1 MAYTRNMRTRRPEVM
16 LDNRRTRFL
25 RRWRLVTAA
34 WIALLF
40 GLTVSPA
47 RAADPSEFFEKQIRP
62 LLSSQ
67 CGTCH
72 NGQAKMGGL
81 DLTSAAGLSRGS
93 ANGPIVNPDHPEQ
106 GRLLTVI
113 RYQGDIKM
121 PPTAKL
127 TSQQITA
134 IEKWV
139 EMGAPWPE
147 AITEEAGPS
156 SKHWAFQPL
165 QDPVPPTIRSPE
177 QARNAIDRF
186 ILAKLDEEGL
196 PQAAPANKLTLLRRA
211 KFDLLGLPPAPEEID
226 EFLADDSP
234 DAFTRLI
241 EWLLASPR
249 YGERWGRHWLDVAR
263 YADSTGLD
271 EDHKYPFAWRYR
283 DYVIQAFQ
291 DDLPYDQF
299 VREQV
304 AGDLLPARDGSEVN
318 TRGIVATGFLALGP
332 KPIAQQDKVRVKY
345 DVVDEQ
351 IDTLSKAFLGLSIA
365 CARCHDH
372 KFDPIST
379 KDYYS
384 LASIFANTRNFE
396 DISPLVSLMYFE
408 PLVSRAEW
416 RRYQDQQDRIKER
429 ETEADAIEEV
439 ALSRHVSK
447 EFRAKLADYLL
458 AARQVYLLGED
469 VEEVARSEGLKPKVL
484 EKLADYLDPKKE
496 FRPFLQEWH
505 QAPEERLPAVAK
517 KYQGQFQA
525 TGKEWDRR
533 LLEWR
538 EEVSKARTAGEVPP
552 EKPKFQPAD
561 DRFFSDLSFE
571 KGAFVIP
578 EDEREAYLNE
588 HEKQSVD
595 GLRKEVA
602 RLKESSAPEPPKA
615 NAVAEGP
622 PVQQHVFVR
631 GDHHNPG
638 EAVVQRFP
646 IALAGAGQQ
655 PITKG
660 SGRRELADWLVE
672 GCPQLTSRVMVN
684 RVWHWHFGEGLVATP
699 NNLGVTGEKPSH
711 PELLDYL
718 ASRFIESGWSV
729 RALHR
734 LIMLSATYQMS
745 SVAPETAL
753 ENDPSNRLLS
763 HFRRR
768 RLAVE
773 ELRDSL
779 LSVSGRL
786 DLTIGGEI
794 EPPKDTGTVKPD
806 ETQRRTI
813 YLPVFR
819 NKLFNVMN
827 LFDFGDA
834 TTSTGKRNETNVA
847 PQALY
852 MMNSEF
858 VRECSES
865 LADRLLSKVAEENER
880 IDRAF
885 QSILS
890 RPPSEAERESASAY
904 LAQYP
909 RKDRSAENAKRAAW
923 ASFSRALLASNEFH
937 YVD

>member
-1 MAYTRNMRTRRPEVM
+1 MAS
-16 LDNRRTRFL
+16 
-25 RRWRLVTAA
+25 
-34 WIALLF
+34 IALLC
-40 GLTVSPA
+40 GLTVRSA
-47 RAADPSEFFEKQIRP
+47 WAADPVEFFEKQIRP
-62 LLSSQ
+62 SLSSK
-67 CGTCH
+67 CVACH
-72 NGQAKMGGL
+72 NGEAKMGGL
-81 DLTSAAGLSRGS
+81 DLTSPAGFSRGS
-93 ANGPIVNPDHPEQ
+93 ANGPIINPDHPQ
-106 GRLLTVI
+106 QSRLLTVI

-121 PPTAKL
+121 PPTGRLSDERIA
-127 TSQQITA
+127 A
-134 IEKWV
+134 FEKWV
-139 EMGAPWPE
+139 ETGAPWPE
-147 AITEEAGPS
+147 AITQGAGPS
-156 SKHWAFQPL
+156 SKHWAFRPL
-165 QDPVPPTIRSPE
+165 QDPAPPTILNPE
-177 QARNAIDRF
+177 RARNAIDRF

-196 PQAAPANKLTLLRRA
+196 PRAATANKLTLLRRA
-211 KFDLLGLPPAPEEID
+211 KFDLHGLPPTPGEIN

-241 EWLLASPR
+241 ERLLASPR

-304 AGDLLPARDGSEVN
+304 AGDLLPADDGSEVN
-318 TRGIVATGFLALGP
+318 TRAIVATGFLALGP
-332 KPIAQQDKVRVKY
+332 KPIAQQDKVRLKY

-351 IDTLSKAFLGLSIA
+351 IDTLSKAFLGLSIS

-384 LASIFANTRNFE
+384 LVSIFANTRSFE

-408 PLVSRAEW
+408 PLVSSAEW
-416 RRYQDQQDRIKER
+416 GGYQDQQDRIKER
-429 ETEADAIEEV
+429 ETEADSIEEV
-439 ALSRHVSK
+439 ALSRHVAK
-447 EFRAKLADYLL
+447 ELRAKLANYLP

-469 VEEVARSEGLKPKVL
+469 VEEVARRESLKPRVL
-484 EKLADYLDPKKE
+484 EKLAEYLDPKKE

-517 KYQGQFQA
+517 EYQEQFQA
-525 TGKEWDRR
+525 TGQEWDQR
-533 LLEWR
+533 LVKWR
-538 EEVSKARTAGEVPP
+538 EEVSEARAAGEMPA
-552 EKPKFQPAD
+552 EKPKFQPD
-561 DRFFSDLSFE
+561 SDRFFSDLSFE
-571 KGAFVIP
+571 KGAFAIP
-578 EDEREAYLNE
+578 EEERETYLNE
-588 HEKQSVD
+588 HEKRSVD
-595 GLRKEVA
+595 SLRQEVA
-602 RLKESSAPEPPKA
+602 RLRESASPEPPKA

-631 GDHHNPG
+631 GDHHSPG
-638 EAVVQRFP
+638 DAVTQRFP
-646 IALAGAGQQ
+646 TVLAGTEQ
-655 PITKG
+655 PPIAKG

-672 GCPQLTSRVMVN
+672 GCPQLISRVMVN
-684 RVWHWHFGEGLVATP
+684 RVWHWHFGQGLVATP
-699 NNLGVTGEKPSH
+699 NNFGATGEEPSH
-711 PELLDYL
+711 AELLDYL
-718 ASRFIESGWSV
+718 ASRLIESGWSV

-734 LIMLSATYQMS
+734 MIMQSATYQIS
-745 SVAPETAL
+745 SVAPKSAL
-753 ENDPSNRLLS
+753 QKDPSNRLLS

-768 RLAVE
+768 RLTVE

-786 DLTIGGEI
+786 DLTMGGEI
-794 EPPKDTGTVKPD
+794 EPLADKDPVKP
-806 ETQRRTI
+806 ENTQRRTI

-819 NKLFNVMN
+819 NRLFSVMN
-827 LFDFGDA
+827 LFDFVDA

-858 VRECSES
+858 VHECSES
-865 LADRLLSKVAEENER
+865 LADRLLSEAAAENEQ

-885 QSILS
+885 RSILS
-890 RPPSEAERESASAY
+890 RPPSQSERESAHEY

-909 RKDRSAENAKRAAW
+909 RNDRSADDAKRAAW
-923 ASFSRALLASNEFH
+923 ASFSRTLLASNEFH